1 MSSTPMSSTTTPST
15 PLTGAA
21 APAAGPAPLPRR
33 RLLRTGLSCGGTS
46 LSSVRVR
53 RAVRESVSGLPR
65 EFW

>member
-33 RLLRTGLSCGGTS
+33 RLLRTGLAQIG
-46 LSSVRVR
+46 
-53 RAVRESVSGLPR
+53 RAHV
-65 EFW
+65 